1 MNFYPASTLLDRAL
15 GLLAERP
22 RTSGELAV
30 TVLGLQNAPVAVA
43 DRLSTALLGSDPRVR
58 RDTAGTWG
66 LVPAA
71 CGSPLLEDCVF
82 AVVDVE
88 TTGCCASGTDRVI
101 EVAVVSVQGQRRERV
116 FERLINPRRS
126 IPRGVTAIT
135 RIVEGDVHR
144 APVFAEVVDEVVA
157 ALSGRIFAAHNAR
170 FDWAFL
176 GAELRRC
183 RAMTLSGPRLCTA
196 RLARRLVAGAE
207 SCGLDWLS
215 QYFGLEN
222 PARHRAGGDA
232 WTTALLLL
240 RLIDLARGE
249 GARTLQDLEGLQ
261 ARRPKHRRRRKR
273 SRDSRLESRDTNRES
288 RESAEGWDG
297 RDS

>member
-1 MNFYPASTLLDRAL
+1 VQRDPAGA
-15 GLLAERP
+15 
-22 RTSGELAV
+22 
-30 TVLGLQNAPVAVA
+30 
-43 DRLSTALLGSDPRVR
+43 
-58 RDTAGTWG
+58 WG

-71 CGSPLLEDCVF
+71 RGSPLLEDCVF

-88 TTGCCASGTDRVI
+88 TTGCRAAGSDRVI
-101 EVAVVSVQGQRRERV
+101 ELAVVAVHGQRRERV
-116 FERLINPRRS
+116 FERLINPRRP

-135 RIVEGDVHR
+135 RIVDADVRR
-144 APVFAEVVDEVVA
+144 APGFADVVDEVVA

-176 GAELRRC
+176 GAELQRC
-183 RAMTLSGPRLCTA
+183 RGMVPGGPRLCTV
-196 RLARRLVAGAE
+196 RLARRLVTGAE

-240 RLIDLARGE
+240 RLIELARGE
-249 GARTLQDLEGLQ
+249 GARTLQDLERLQ
-261 ARRPKHRRRRKR
+261 ARRPKHRRRRKK
-273 SRDSRLESRDTNRES
+273 S
-288 RESAEGWDG
+288 G

>member
-1 MNFYPASTLLDRAL
+1 MNVYPASTLLDRAL

-22 RTSGELAV
+22 HTSGELAV
-30 TVLGLQNAPVAVA
+30 TVLGLSNAPVAVA
-43 DRLSTALLGSDPRVR
+43 DRLSTALLGSDPRVQ
-58 RDTAGTWG
+58 RDAAGTWG

-71 CGSPLLEDCVF
+71 RGSPLLEDCVF

-88 TTGCCASGTDRVI
+88 TTGCRAAGSDRVM
-101 EVAVVSVQGQRRERV
+101 ELAVVAVHGQRRERV
-116 FERLINPRRS
+116 FERLINPRRP
-126 IPRGVTAIT
+126 IPRGATAIT
-135 RIVEGDVHR
+135 RIVDADVRR
-144 APVFAEVVDEVVA
+144 APAFAEVVDEVLA

-176 GAELRRC
+176 GAELQRC
-183 RAMTLSGPRLCTA
+183 RGMVPAGPRLCTA
-196 RLARRLVAGAE
+196 RLARRLVTGAE

-232 WTTALLLL
+232 WTTALLLV
-240 RLIDLARGE
+240 RLIELARGE

-261 ARRPKHRRRRKR
+261 ARRPKHRRRRKK
-273 SRDSRLESRDTNRES
+273 SRDTARDRES
-288 RESAEGWDG
+288 RARAEGWDG
-297 RDS
+297 RARDS